1 MRVRL
6 SQATAAAAPPGFQI
20 TPMVDIFCCLLIFFI
35 VTYNFAREEMA
46 LEVKVPTAKE
56 AKEVRR
62 DVRELIVNVRSDGA
76 IVLNR
81 QTLTAEQLR
90 AKLAQISA
98 IYPDQAVILRGD
110 ENVNYRYIVD
120 VLDICRSA
128 NVWNVAFA
136 TAKPAAGGASS
147 PSAPPR

>member
-1 MRVRL
+1 MRFRL
-6 SQATAAAAPPGFQI
+6 PTAAAPPGFQI

-35 VTYNFAREEMA
+35 VTYNFSREETA

-56 AKEVRR
+56 GKEVRR
-62 DVRELIVNVRSDGA
+62 DIRELIINVKSDGG
-76 IVLNR
+76 IILNR
-81 QTLTAEQLR
+81 QTLTPDQLR
-90 AKLAQISA
+90 TKLAQISE

-110 ENVNYRYIVD
+110 ESVNYRYIVD

-136 TAKPAAGGASS
+136 TSKVPPAQ
-147 PSAPPR
+147 P